1 MTTALSSILD
11 QMFEKDRVIITAPL
25 NLANGSFLQ
34 PTGFPDIG
42 SCIYTD
48 ADGKRRCL
56 IESEQSMAN
65 RLEAVCMKPP
75 GYWVNQLDE
84 LPVIEVRDTNG
95 SLLATN
101 LTEPHR
107 LASS

>member
-1 MTTALSSILD
+1 MSDTKSLLD
-11 QMFEKDRVIITAPL
+11 QMYAKDRVILTAQL
-25 NLANGSFLQ
+25 SLSNGAFLQ

-48 ADGKRRCL
+48 AEGKKRCL

-75 GYWVNQLDE
+75 GYWVDE
-84 LPVIEVRDTNG
+84 LNHLPVIEVRRDG
-95 SLLATN
+95 ALLATN
-101 LTEPHR
+101 LTESHR
-107 LASS
+107 I